1 MKWAFIDYENI
12 GSLEKI
18 DLEIY
23 QRIIIFLGA
32 KQSKIDFG
40 NKKYSEALDFTIIH
54 LNATSSN
61 NLDFHLSYYLGKY
74 ESIAQKEISFEVI
87 SNDNGFSSLISHI
100 KKNGRNCK
108 QLKIADTEILSSKLL
123 DSLLKKSKEKRPKK
137 VETLKN
143 HIASHMGVREDKIS
157 IDRYFNQLINQKI
170 IDVDENNVKYLK

>member
-87 SNDNGFSSLISHI
+87 SNDNGF
-100 KKNGRNCK
+100 
-108 QLKIADTEILSSKLL
+108 
-123 DSLLKKSKEKRPKK
+123 
-137 VETLKN
+137 
-143 HIASHMGVREDKIS
+143 
-157 IDRYFNQLINQKI
+157 
-170 IDVDENNVKYLK
+170 

>member
-1 MKWAFIDYENI
+1 
-12 GSLEKI
+12 
-18 DLEIY
+18 
-23 QRIIIFLGA
+23 
-32 KQSKIDFG
+32 
-40 NKKYSEALDFTIIH
+40 
-54 LNATSSN
+54 
-61 NLDFHLSYYLGKY
+61 LDFHLSYYLGKY

-170 IDVDENNVKYLK
+170 IEVDENIVKYLK